1 MPRQI
6 RKLDLM
12 ERDRKRESKVNG
24 WVFDRKR
31 IQYEKRILLTDRLFP
46 SGDALFSNNMH

>member
-31 IQYEKRILLTDRLFP
+31 IQYEKRIRLT